1 MYILMVYI
9 YTIYIHIIY
18 TIYIMWILS
27 VVYVAQLFVPEAICR
42 ACDELIDP
50 RLDAHSKGVEI
61 LGQKRGMFTG
71 YDSLWLPCRQGLV
84 ESQVGL

>member
-1 MYILMVYI
+1 MCIVYVYI
-9 YTIYIHIIY
+9 YDVYIHTIYIY
-18 TIYIMWILS
+18 YIYIMWILS
-27 VVYVAQLFVPEAICR
+27 VVYVAHLFVPEAICR

-71 YDSLWLPCRQGLV
+71 YDSLVTLQAGAW
-84 ESQVGL
+84 